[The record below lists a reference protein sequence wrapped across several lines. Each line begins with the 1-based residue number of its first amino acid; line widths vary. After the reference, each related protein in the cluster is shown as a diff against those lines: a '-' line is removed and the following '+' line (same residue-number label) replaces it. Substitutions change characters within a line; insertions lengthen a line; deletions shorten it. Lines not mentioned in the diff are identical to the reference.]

1 MDTVTYP
8 HDTLREELSHWVIRK
23 IDIIERRDAA
33 AFFQVAA
40 VPVTVALTPDGKE
53 LGRLA
58 NFVEPESF
66 RGRLE
71 KLRSLK
77 DSR

>member
-1 MDTVTYP
+1 M
-8 HDTLREELSHWVIRK
+8 
-23 IDIIERRDAA
+23 
-33 AFFQVAA
+33 
-40 VPVTVALTPDGKE
+40 PVTVALTPDGKE